1 MRQLEKI
8 KYMLTTEL
16 TEDELKNVIHYSF
29 SNRPNFNTY
38 GYFFNSLYS

>member
-1 MRQLEKI
+1 MRQSEKI

-29 SNRPNFNTY
+29 SNKQIKRYIITY
-38 GYFFNSLYS
+38 MI